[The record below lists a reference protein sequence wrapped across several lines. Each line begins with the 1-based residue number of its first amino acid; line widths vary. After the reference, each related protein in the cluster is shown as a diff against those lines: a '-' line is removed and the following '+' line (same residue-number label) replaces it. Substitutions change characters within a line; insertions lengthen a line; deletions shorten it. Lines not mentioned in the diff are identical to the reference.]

1 MKLDDLLKRLKL
13 KKKEGSDEVE
23 FDEEADNTAKN
34 EVKDTLKEAVPV
46 EKEENNKEKDEVKK
60 MAVPKY
66 DTQTGLFSLEGIEDA
81 ELKAVLKLAND
92 TVRANANSALITKA
106 IDDKLNSIKV
116 AEGISKDIILAVL
129 DRTNI
134 KVTDGKVSGV
144 DEAFEALQQSN
155 TGLFKPDGKE
165 DISSPILEGFNPVQN
180 NLGRTP
186 NSFAE
191 AIAMENGNV

>member
-23 FDEEADNTAKN
+23 FDEEAEN

-92 TVRANANSALITKA
+92 TVRANANSALIAKA
-106 IDDKLNSIKV
+106 IDTKIGSIKL
-116 AEGISKDIILAVL
+116 ADGISSDVILAVL

-144 DEAFEALQQSN
+144 DEAFEALKTN
-155 TGLFKPDGKE
+155 NAGLFAKE
-165 DISSPILEGFNPVQN
+165 NKESNPVLEGFNPAPVTN
-180 NLGRTP
+180 TGRVP

-191 AIAMENGNV
+191 ALAMEQGNV

>member
-1 MKLDDLLKRLKL
+1 MKL

-23 FDEEADNTAKN
+23 FDEAADNTAEN

-46 EKEENNKEKDEVKK
+46 EKEENNKEKDEVKNK
-60 MAVPKY
+60 MTVPKY

-92 TVRANANSALITKA
+92 TVKAHLNMSLVAKA

-116 AEGISKDIILAVL
+116 AEGISKDIISKLI
-129 DRTNI
+129 DRSNI

-144 DEAFEALQQSN
+144 DEAFEALKTN
-155 TGLFKPDGKE
+155 NAGLFAKE
-165 DISSPILEGFNPVQN
+165 NKESNPVLEGFNPVTVTN
-180 NLGRTP
+180 TGRVP

-191 AIAMENGNV
+191 ALAMEQGNV

>member
-1 MKLDDLLKRLKL
+1 MKL
-13 KKKEGSDEVE
+13 KKKEGSDEVV
-23 FDEEADNTAKN
+23 FDEEEAKHEN
-34 EVKDTLKEAVPV
+34 EVKDTLKEAVHV
-46 EKEENNKEKDEVKK
+46 EKEENNKEKDEVKNN

-66 DTQTGLFSLEGIEDA
+66 DTQTGLFSLEGIENE
-81 ELKAVLKLAND
+81 ELKEVLKLANNN
-92 TVRANANSALITKA
+92 VRAKENSQLIAKA
-106 IDDKLNSIKV
+106 IDTKIGSIKL
-116 AEGISKDIILAVL
+116 ADGISSDVILAVL
-129 DRTNI
+129 DRSNI

-144 DEAFEALQQSN
+144 DEAFEALQKSN

-165 DISSPILEGFNPVQN
+165 DSSSPILEGFNPVQN

>member
-1 MKLDDLLKRLKL
+1 MLKRLKL

-23 FDEEADNTAKN
+23 FDEAADNTAEN

-46 EKEENNKEKDEVKK
+46 EKEENNKEKDEVKNK
-60 MAVPKY
+60 MTVPKY

-92 TVRANANSALITKA
+92 TVKAHLNMSLVAKA

-116 AEGISKDIILAVL
+116 AEGISKDIISKLI
-129 DRTNI
+129 DRSNI

-144 DEAFEALQQSN
+144 DEAFEALKTN
-155 TGLFKPDGKE
+155 NAGLFAKE
-165 DISSPILEGFNPVQN
+165 NNASNPVLEGFNPVSVTN
-180 NLGRTP
+180 TGRVP

-191 AIAMENGNV
+191 ALAMEQGNV

>member
-1 MKLDDLLKRLKL
+1 MKLR
-13 KKKEGSDEVE
+13 KKEGSDEVE
-23 FDEEADNTAKN
+23 FDEEADNTAEN

-92 TVRANANSALITKA
+92 TVRANANSALIAKA
-106 IDDKLNSIKV
+106 IDTKLGSIKL
-116 AEGISKDIILAVL
+116 ADGISSDVILAVL

-134 KVTDGKVSGV
+134 KAVDGKVTGV
-144 DEAFEALQQSN
+144 DEAFEALKTN
-155 TGLFKPDGKE
+155 NAGLFAKE
-165 DISSPILEGFNPVQN
+165 NKESNPVLEGFNPVPVTN
-180 NLGRTP
+180 TGRVP

-191 AIAMENGNV
+191 ALAMEQGNV

>member
-13 KKKEGSDEVE
+13 RKKEGSDEVE
-23 FDEEADNTAKN
+23 FDEEAEN
-34 EVKDTLKEAVPV
+34 EVKDTLNEAVPV

-66 DTQTGLFSLEGIEDA
+66 NPQTGLFSLDNIENE
-81 ELKAVLKLAND
+81 ELKAVLKLANN
-92 TVRANANSALITKA
+92 TVIANANSALIAKA
-106 IDDKLNSIKV
+106 IDTKLGSIKL
-116 AEGISKDIILAVL
+116 ADGISSDVILAVL

-134 KVTDGKVSGV
+134 KVADGGKVTGV
-144 DEAFEALQQSN
+144 DEAFEALQKSN

-165 DISSPILEGFNPVQN
+165 DSSSPILEGFNPVQN
-180 NLGRTP
+180 NLGRNP

>member
-1 MKLDDLLKRLKL
+1 MRLKRKADT
-13 KKKEGSDEVE
+13 DEVF
-23 FDEEADNTAKN
+23 FDEDNSTEQ

-46 EKEENNKEKDEVKK
+46 EKKEEIKEVKK
-60 MAVPKY
+60 MVVPKY
-66 DTQTGLFSLEGIEDA
+66 DTKTGLFTNLEGIEDA

-92 TVRANANSALITKA
+92 TVKANANSALIAKA
-106 IDDKLNSIKV
+106 IDTKLGSIKL
-116 AEGISKDIILAVL
+116 ADGISSDVILAVL

-144 DEAFEALQQSN
+144 DEAFEALQKSN

>member
-1 MKLDDLLKRLKL
+1 MKLRKNADTGEVVFDD
-13 KKKEGSDEVE
+13 EA
-23 FDEEADNTAKN
+23 ADNTAEN

-46 EKEENNKEKDEVKK
+46 EKEENNKEKDEVKNK

-92 TVRANANSALITKA
+92 TVRANANSALIAKA
-106 IDDKLNSIKV
+106 IDTKIGSIKL
-116 AEGISKDIILAVL
+116 ADGISSDVILAVL

-144 DEAFEALQQSN
+144 DEAFEALKTN
-155 TGLFKPDGKE
+155 NAGLFAKE
-165 DISSPILEGFNPVQN
+165 NKESNPVLEGFNPAPVTN
-180 NLGRTP
+180 TGRVP

-191 AIAMENGNV
+191 ALAMEQGNV

>member
-1 MKLDDLLKRLKL
+1 MKL
-13 KKKEGSDEVE
+13 KKKDDTGEVV
-23 FDEEADNTAKN
+23 FDDGEADNTAKN

-46 EKEENNKEKDEVKK
+46 EKEENKEEVKK
-60 MAVPKY
+60 SMAVPKY
-66 DTQTGLFSLEGIEDA
+66 NPQTGLFSLDNIENE
-81 ELKAVLKLAND
+81 ELKAVLKLANN
-92 TVRANANSALITKA
+92 TVIANANSALIAKA
-106 IDDKLNSIKV
+106 IDDKIANIKI
-116 AEGISKDIILAVL
+116 ADGISKDVLLAVL
-129 DRTNI
+129 DRSGI

-144 DEAFEALQQSN
+144 DEAFEALQKSN
-155 TGLFKPDGKE
+155 IGLFKSDGKE

>member
-23 FDEEADNTAKN
+23 FDEEAEN

-92 TVRANANSALITKA
+92 TVRANANSALIAKA
-106 IDDKLNSIKV
+106 IDTKIGSIKL
-116 AEGISKDIILAVL
+116 ADGISSDVILAVL

-144 DEAFEALQQSN
+144 DEAFEALKTN
-155 TGLFKPDGKE
+155 NAGLFAKENKESKPV
-165 DISSPILEGFNPVQN
+165 LEGFNPAPVTN
-180 NLGRTP
+180 TGRVP

-191 AIAMENGNV
+191 ALAMEQGNV

>member
-13 KKKEGSDEVE
+13 RKKEGSDEVE
-23 FDEEADNTAKN
+23 FDEEADNTAEN

-60 MAVPKY
+60 MSVPKY
-66 DTQTGLFSLEGIEDA
+66 DTQSGLFSLEGIEDA
-81 ELKAVLKLAND
+81 ELKAVLKLANN
-92 TVRANANSALITKA
+92 TVIANANSALIAKA

-116 AEGISKDIILAVL
+116 AEGISKDIISKLI
-129 DRTNI
+129 DRSNI

-144 DEAFEALQQSN
+144 DEAFEALKTN
-155 TGLFKPDGKE
+155 NAGLFAKE
-165 DISSPILEGFNPVQN
+165 NKESNPVLEGFNPAPVTN
-180 NLGRTP
+180 TGRVP

-191 AIAMENGNV
+191 ALAMEQGNV